1 MKFRRQ
7 LKIDKYIVDFCCPSK
22 KLIIELDGGHHI
34 EDSQEKKD
42 HERQL
47 YIENLGYTVLRFYN
61 NDIDNNFSGVM
72 EKIREACEKK

>member
-1 MKFRRQ
+1 MAKEEAIAVEGKIIERLRNSRFR
-7 LKIDKYIVDFCCPSK
+7 V
-22 KLIIELDGGHHI
+22 ELDGGHHI